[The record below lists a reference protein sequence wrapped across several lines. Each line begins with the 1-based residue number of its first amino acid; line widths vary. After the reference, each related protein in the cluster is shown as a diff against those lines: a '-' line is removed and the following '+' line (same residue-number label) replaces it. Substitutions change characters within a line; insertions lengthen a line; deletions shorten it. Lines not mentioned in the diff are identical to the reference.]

1 MRHWQVNRHWLPHQA
16 SFNQHFNKM
25 FARTL
30 NSNGKKCMLQNVWL
44 IIHWWSQ
51 LVLKYQISR
60 ANQWVQILQ
69 MVWAKRNFLVKSL
82 IWCFTLNENFK
93 VKIFIKTHRKEE
105 SLHEDTSENLC
116 KCSFEM
122 KTHQKEE
129 NFNTNKGKKIY
140 RNYVGEILRTI

>member
-1 MRHWQVNRHWLPHQA
+1 MGDISINLNMRHWQVNRHWLPHQT
-16 SFNQHFNKM
+16 SFNQHLNKM

-30 NSNGKKCMLQNVWL
+30 NSNGKKFKLQNVWL

-60 ANQWVQILQ
+60 ANQCNGCRSSKWFEQ
-69 MVWAKRNFLVKSL
+69 KE

-93 VKIFIKTHRKEE
+93 TKIY
-105 SLHEDTSENLC
+105 
-116 KCSFEM
+116 M

-129 NFNTNKGKKIY
+129 DFNTNKGKKYI
-140 RNYVGEILRTI
+140 NYVGEILRAI